1 MMDCVCPLYFF
12 RGIVHSEGEREEL
25 FMIRGIHHI
34 SMKTDSPEVFRKT
47 KEFYTEILGLSIVR
61 QWETGIMV
69 ETGNCW
75 LEINNDKP
83 GIRELGAI
91 RHFAFYADEI
101 DELTERIRE
110 AGYEV
115 FIEPKD
121 ILIHSSPQI
130 PARIAFCYG
139 PLGEQIEFF
148 LDRSENAERF
158 SKF

>member
-1 MMDCVCPLYFF
+1 MQRWL
-12 RGIVHSEGEREEL
+12 
-25 FMIRGIHHI
+25 MIKGIHHI
-34 SMKTDSPEVFRKT
+34 SMKTDQPEVFEKVRS
-47 KEFYTEILGLSIVR
+47 FYTEVLGLEIVR
-61 QWETGIMV
+61 TWDTGIMV

-91 RHFAFYADEI
+91 RHFAFYCDDVDEMV
-101 DELTERIRE
+101 TRVKQ

-121 ILIHSSPQI
+121 ICLNSEPAI

-139 PLGEQIEFF
+139 PMGEQIEFF
-148 LDRSENAERF
+148 DDKSENASRF
-158 SKF
+158 